1 MNTLRFITKD
11 VNSERYCF
19 VMKASKTECVCYDE
33 FVSRYYKEG
42 ENCSSLEEAFEAVLE
57 NLALKPVLDIS
68 TEDGQYSLQIYEAEG
83 TTVLIQDDFAIEIFN
98 DNSNIKEVIN
108 LLLAD
113 PEYNNRTINKILK
126 DNIDEVESILGY
138 SIGFM
143 FCEEE

>member
-1 MNTLRFITKD
+1 MKTLRFITKD
-11 VNSERYCF
+11 VTVERYCF
-19 VMKASKTECVCYDE
+19 VMKASKTECVDYDE
-33 FVSRYYKEG
+33 FVSRYYKEN
-42 ENCSSLEEAFEAVLE
+42 ENCASLEEAFETVLE
-57 NLALKPVLDIS
+57 SLALKPVLDIS
-68 TEDGQYSLQIYEAEG
+68 TEDGQYSLQVYEAEG

-113 PEYNNRTINKILK
+113 PEYNRNSINRILK
-126 DNIDEVESILGY
+126 DNIDELESILGY